1 MGTII
6 YGNSNVEVEF
16 DDRALAHLQVVI
28 TSKLRRGESFLFSW
42 SNDTAAG
49 SGRNS
54 MWLHPA
60 IPLFYRFYG
69 SKHPALNREWLEVLM
84 TSSQTSNGLIFT
96 LEPTGSAGATAATPP
111 TGSRNR

>member
-42 SNDTAAG
+42 SNDTTVG

-69 SKHPALNREWLEVLM
+69 SKYPAINRDWLEVLM
-84 TSSQTSNGLIFT
+84 TSAQTSNGLVFT
-96 LEPTGSAGATAATPP
+96 QEPTGSTRANAASPP
-111 TGSRNR
+111 TGSGTR